1 MNEQVS
7 QQTLMDAVEADQSR
21 QRRRRMPMTILGQE
35 LTSANRFKD
44 FGRAEALVED
54 LLLFGEVSMLAAPP
68 NTGKTS
74 VVAAIAAHASSGGNL
89 GEREVAR
96 TATLYIAAEDQRGV
110 LVRAAVALRMHGGRK
125 MSIDVFGDD
134 IDLTNRRT
142 IEKLGDDIREYMRAN
157 RIKRL
162 FVVID
167 TLNLCIGDGDENS
180 SSDMRKALK
189 NARKIATD
197 HNAHVMIIH
206 HTSHADPTRARG
218 SSAIG
223 GTADTVLVLEE
234 ASNAEGDKLVKIF
247 ANKQRNLD
255 KGRSTVFWRLSVA
268 DLGQCRKGKNIRAP
282 FAETFDKNA
291 DTVIIAPKRPSKA
304 KPSSMDDRKAHLLD
318 VLRKMDADQP
328 SAFHSMQTVEGQ
340 LSKPFEAAMSKP
352 GSLRKALQRTC
363 KQLEDS
369 NLVEISEGSAMR
381 VKT

>member
-7 QQTLMDAVEADQSR
+7 QQTLMDAVEADQST
-21 QRRRRMPMTILGQE
+21 QRRRRMPNMILGQE
-35 LTSANRFKD
+35 LKSANRFKN

-142 IEKLGDDIREYMRAN
+142 IEKLGDDIREYMRVN

-218 SSAIG
+218 SSLLCLSEMHGHSERKSREAPPKAEAESG
-223 GTADTVLVLEE
+223 FGFWETNSHRSSNQKGATNGTDH
-234 ASNAEGDKLVKIF
+234 F
-247 ANKQRNLD
+247 
-255 KGRSTVFWRLSVA
+255 
-268 DLGQCRKGKNIRAP
+268 
-282 FAETFDKNA
+282 
-291 DTVIIAPKRPSKA
+291 
-304 KPSSMDDRKAHLLD
+304 
-318 VLRKMDADQP
+318 
-328 SAFHSMQTVEGQ
+328 
-340 LSKPFEAAMSKP
+340 
-352 GSLRKALQRTC
+352 
-363 KQLEDS
+363 
-369 NLVEISEGSAMR
+369 
-381 VKT
+381 